1 MQRYADANGPGTGG
15 GCENWCPINCP
26 EGQMACPGGQDAA
39 GDYCDSFNRYLLVQ
53 KYCKMVGCCDRLL
66 IVTLLIFLTVSQY
79 PIITVKSGCRAG
91 NEKKLISSQAQLGKA
106 TYLAVA

>member
-66 IVTLLIFLTVSQY
+66 IVTLLTFPTVSQY

-91 NEKKLISSQAQLGKA
+91 NG
-106 TYLAVA
+106 